1 MGYGPEAVA
10 AAGDADRSARSSS
23 AESVEDSESTLASD
37 SGLDGLLER
46 NRIWSSLLPE
56 GYFEDVQESQ
66 APTAVSMC
74 CSDSRVSQEG
84 MFLAPLEAA
93 YLFKPSNIGNKVT
106 TTVDGERVVDG
117 SFLYALENLGVS
129 PAVVVGHTG
138 CGAITAAYEIATGTD
153 VEAPPGISQE
163 LEPLVEIVEE
173 ALARDAIDT
182 AAEESAV
189 INQLVE
195 YNVDAQIEFLRES
208 EEVADETELY
218 GFVYDFQRAYSDVA
232 GRTVVVNID
241 GETDPAALRETV
253 PENYEP
259 FVESLLR

>member
-1 MGYGPEAVA
+1 MPGNDDG
-10 AAGDADRSARSSS
+10 SARPSST
-23 AESVEDSESTLASD
+23 ERTEGSESTPAFD
-37 SGLDGLLER
+37 SGLDELLER

-56 GYFEDVQESQ
+56 GYFGDVQESQ
-66 APTAVSMC
+66 APTAVSVC

-93 YLFKPSNIGNKVT
+93 YLFNPSNIGNTVT

-138 CGAITAAYEIATGTD
+138 CGAITAAYGIATGTD
-153 VEAPPGISQE
+153 VEAPPGIAQE
-163 LEPLVEIVEE
+163 LEPIVEIVEE

-182 AAEESAV
+182 DAAESAV

-208 EEVADETELY
+208 EEVADETALY
-218 GFVYDFQRAYSDVA
+218 GFVYDFQRVYSDVA
-232 GRTVVVNID
+232 GRTILVNVD
-241 GETDPAALRETV
+241 GETDPEVLREAV
-253 PENYEP
+253 PENYEA

>member
-1 MGYGPEAVA
+1 MIDRMP
-10 AAGDADRSARSSS
+10 GDDDESARSSS
-23 AESVEDSESTLASD
+23 GEGGENNDSAPGSD
-37 SGLDGLLER
+37 GRLGGLLER
-46 NRIWSSLLPE
+46 NRIWSSLLPD
-56 GYFEDVQESQ
+56 GYFGDVEQSQ

-93 YLFKPSNIGNKVT
+93 YLFKPSNIGNTVT

-117 SFLYALENLGVS
+117 SFLYALENLEVS

-138 CGAITAAYEIATGTD
+138 CGAITAAHGIATGTD
-153 VEAPPGISQE
+153 VRAPPGIAQE
-163 LEPLVEIVEE
+163 LEPLVEIVAE
-173 ALARDAIDT
+173 ALDSDAIDT

-195 YNVDAQIEFLRES
+195 YNVDAQIEFLQES
-208 EEVADETELY
+208 EEVADGTALY

-232 GRTVVVNID
+232 GRTIVVNVD
-241 GETDPAALRETV
+241 GETDPDALRETV

-259 FVESLLR
+259 FVGSLLR